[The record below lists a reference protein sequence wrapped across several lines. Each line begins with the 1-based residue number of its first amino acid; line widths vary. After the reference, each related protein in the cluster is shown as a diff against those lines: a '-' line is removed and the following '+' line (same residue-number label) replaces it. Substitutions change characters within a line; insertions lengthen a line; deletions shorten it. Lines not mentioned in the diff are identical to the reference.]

1 MEAICWLEAGVFG
14 MSISTEKASPIVG
27 NVSEMI
33 PKLVQAFLLMKKV
46 SVELVMYVI
55 WFVENVRP
63 CESDPD
69 RLFAERILVVTGIRF
84 DVDKFIFR
92 SRFVPAR

>member
-1 MEAICWLEAGVFG
+1 

-55 WFVENVRP
+55 
-63 CESDPD
+63 
-69 RLFAERILVVTGIRF
+69 
-84 DVDKFIFR
+84 
-92 SRFVPAR
+92 